1 MATTGSARPHSFP
14 PPAPVPAPRRRPAAE
29 RRADKAEREAARWA
43 AKYANAA
50 TPAQRAAVDFDRVRS
65 AIRKLEDTD
74 PTRATA
80 YWSELSAL
88 LGRLRN
94 ATQRDVAPKRR

>member
-1 MATTGSARPHSFP
+1 MATTGSSRRHSFP
-14 PPAPVPAPRRRPAAE
+14 PPTPLPAPPRRPAAQ

-65 AIRKLEDTD
+65 AIRKLEEID

-80 YWSELSAL
+80 YWSELSAI
-88 LGRLRN
+88 LGRLHD
-94 ATQRDVAPKRR
+94 ATRRDVAPRRR